1 MLENRIES
9 ILNNSASFG
18 KLNAILFFN
27 ASQTHFDIIYK
38 DLLSL
43 FQPVEINSSIFDL
56 KNMEMKEIDISIPQ
70 IYSQNSIIKIIFSR
84 KMEKIILECY
94 RGNIIIE
101 HLLKTEDIKI
111 VNGYSIIEKYYN
123 QNNNSILV
131 IGYELSINIDSYEES
146 LKEHITDNSLYP
158 IFVAKNINGQF
169 ELNGYTSDNSKV
181 NKQKVKHIQEYLK
194 ATKLKLM

>member
-1 MLENRIES
+1 
-9 ILNNSASFG
+9 
-18 KLNAILFFN
+18 
-27 ASQTHFDIIYK
+27 
-38 DLLSL
+38 
-43 FQPVEINSSIFDL
+43 
-56 KNMEMKEIDISIPQ
+56 MKEIDISIPQ

-131 IGYELSINIDSYEES
+131 IGYELSINTG
-146 LKEHITDNSLYP
+146 LFHKT
-158 IFVAKNINGQF
+158 G
-169 ELNGYTSDNSKV
+169 
-181 NKQKVKHIQEYLK
+181 
-194 ATKLKLM
+194 